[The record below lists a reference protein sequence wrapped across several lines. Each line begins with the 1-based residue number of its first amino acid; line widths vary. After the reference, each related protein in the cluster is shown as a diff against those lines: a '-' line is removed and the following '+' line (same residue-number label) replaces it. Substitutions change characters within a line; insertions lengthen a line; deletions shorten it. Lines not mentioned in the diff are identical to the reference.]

1 MFKKIFIYLLLTIFL
16 SPILAQSK
24 LRVFGYVIDNN
35 NRGIE
40 LANVYFDKT
49 TVGTTTNQNGY
60 YELSTTVKDSVII
73 VFSMLGYETIRH
85 TLYPKQA
92 VMQISVELRPTSTQI
107 QDLDVVAQRRQ
118 TSTMDYLDP
127 LKSKLMPN
135 ISGNF
140 ESILI
145 TFAGVTSNNEL
156 SSQYN
161 VRGGNFDENILYV
174 NGIEVY
180 RPLLVRAGQQEGL
193 SFINNDMV
201 QKVGFSSG
209 AFNAEYGD
217 KMSSVLDIEYKKPAE
232 FESSVSMSL
241 LGATA
246 YVGTS
251 KNKFTQLHGIRY
263 KTSAYLLGS
272 LDTQGEYNPSF
283 IDYQGYFTYKL
294 SEKSEVTFLGNFSQN
309 IFNFVPTTR
318 ETNFGTYNMGRKL
331 TIFFE
336 GQEKDIFRT
345 AFGALSYHYHPQQN
359 IKLSLTSSAFQ
370 TDENENFDILSE
382 YHLGEVKMDLKEENR
397 EGATLGIGKYH
408 EHARNNLNATV
419 VNIGHTG
426 EFNGNSHKL
435 KWGANLQREIIADQI
450 SEWEWR
456 DSVGYSL
463 PYDDESV
470 NLYYNMKASNTLTS
484 WRTTAFL
491 QDTYKW
497 RGDAGGFTLTGGV
510 RAHYWTFNK
519 ELLVSPRASL
529 AFIPAWEK
537 DFSFRLGTGLYYQAP
552 FYKEIRD
559 TVSDA
564 LGNVNIALN
573 ENIRAQRSLQFVL
586 GGDHYFR
593 AFGRPFKFTTEAYLK
608 LADRVITYDVDNV
621 QITYSGYNN
630 AKAYTAGID
639 FKLFGELV
647 PGTDS
652 WINFSLMNSKEDIIG
667 DSYLQHTYDE
677 NRNITSSAMVW
688 PSWVSRPNEQRY
700 AFSMM
705 FQDYLPNN
713 PNYKLQL
720 KFVYSDGMPY
730 GPPRNNLYRGVL
742 RAPAYKRV
750 DIGASRILVSGK
762 DALMNKKWMKG
773 LQSIWLNLEV
783 FNLMD
788 FKNVNSYYW
797 VTDIYGQQLA
807 VPNYLTGRQFNV
819 KLIVDFK

>member
-1 MFKKIFIYLLLTIFL
+1 
-16 SPILAQSK
+16 
-24 LRVFGYVIDNN
+24 
-35 NRGIE
+35 
-40 LANVYFDKT
+40 
-49 TVGTTTNQNGY
+49 
-60 YELSTTVKDSVII
+60 
-73 VFSMLGYETIRH
+73 
-85 TLYPKQA
+85 
-92 VMQISVELRPTSTQI
+92 
-107 QDLDVVAQRRQ
+107 
-118 TSTMDYLDP
+118 
-127 LKSKLMPN
+127 
-135 ISGNF
+135 
-140 ESILI
+140 
-145 TFAGVTSNNEL
+145 
-156 SSQYN
+156 
-161 VRGGNFDENILYV
+161 
-174 NGIEVY
+174 
-180 RPLLVRAGQQEGL
+180 
-193 SFINNDMV
+193 
-201 QKVGFSSG
+201 
-209 AFNAEYGD
+209 
-217 KMSSVLDIEYKKPAE
+217 
-232 FESSVSMSL
+232 
-241 LGATA
+241 
-246 YVGTS
+246 
-251 KNKFTQLHGIRY
+251 
-263 KTSAYLLGS
+263 
-272 LDTQGEYNPSF
+272 
-283 IDYQGYFTYKL
+283 
-294 SEKSEVTFLGNFSQN
+294 
-309 IFNFVPTTR
+309 
-318 ETNFGTYNMGRKL
+318 
-331 TIFFE
+331 
-336 GQEKDIFRT
+336 
-345 AFGALSYHYHPQQN
+345 
-359 IKLSLTSSAFQ
+359 
-370 TDENENFDILSE
+370 
-382 YHLGEVKMDLKEENR
+382 MDLKEENR

-408 EHARNNLNATV
+408 EHARNTLNATV

-426 EFNGNSHKL
+426 EFNGISHKL

-450 SEWEWR
+450 GEWEWR

-484 WRTTAFL
+484 WRTTGFI

-519 ELLVSPRASL
+519 ELLVSPRVSL

-559 TVSDA
+559 KVTDT

-573 ENIRAQRSLQFVL
+573 ENIRAQRSVQFVL

-667 DSYLQHTYDE
+667 DFYTQYTYDE
-677 NRNITSSAMVW
+677 NRDITDYSTIW
-688 PSWVSRPNEQRY
+688 PGWVSRPNEQRY

-750 DIGASRILVSGK
+750 DIGASRILISGK

-807 VPNYLTGRQFNV
+807 VPNYLTGRQFNI

>member
-60 YELSTTVKDSVII
+60 YELSTTVKDSVVI

-145 TFAGVTSNNEL
+145 TFAGVSSNNEL

-161 VRGGNFDENILYV
+161 VRGGNFDENIVYV

-217 KMSSVLDIEYKKPAE
+217 KMSSVLDIEYKKPTE

-251 KNKFTQLHGIRY
+251 KNNFTQLHGIRY
-263 KTSAYLLGS
+263 KTSAYMLGTM
-272 LDTQGEYNPSF
+272 DTQGEYNPSF

-294 SEKSEVTFLGNFSQN
+294 SEKSEMTFLGNFSQN

-359 IKLSLTSSAFQ
+359 VKLSLITSAFQ

-382 YHLGEVKMDLKEENR
+382 YHLGEVKMDIKEENR

-408 EHARNNLNATV
+408 EHARNTLNATV

-426 EFNGNSHKL
+426 EFNGISHKL

-519 ELLVSPRASL
+519 ELLVSPRVSL

-573 ENIRAQRSLQFVL
+573 ENIRAQRSVQFVL

-677 NRNITSSAMVW
+677 NRNITSSTMVW
-688 PSWVSRPNEQRY
+688 PGWVSRPNEQRY

>member
-60 YELSTTVKDSVII
+60 YELSTTVKDSVVI

-161 VRGGNFDENILYV
+161 VRGGNFDENIVYV

-294 SEKSEVTFLGNFSQN
+294 SEKSEMTFLGNFSQN

-359 IKLSLTSSAFQ
+359 VKLSLITSAFQ

-382 YHLGEVKMDLKEENR
+382 YLLGEVKMDIKEENR

-408 EHARNNLNATV
+408 EHARNTLNATV

-426 EFNGNSHKL
+426 EFNGISHKL

-463 PYDDESV
+463 PYDNQSV

-519 ELLVSPRASL
+519 ELLVSPRVSL

-573 ENIRAQRSLQFVL
+573 ENIRAQRSVQFVL

-652 WINFSLMNSKEDIIG
+652 WINFSLMNSKEDIID

-677 NRNITSSAMVW
+677 NRNITSSTMVW
-688 PSWVSRPNEQRY
+688 PGWVSRPNEQRY

>member
-40 LANVYFDKT
+40 LVNVYFDKT

-60 YELSTTVKDSVII
+60 YELSTTVKDSVVI

-161 VRGGNFDENILYV
+161 VRGGNFDENIVYV

-217 KMSSVLDIEYKKPAE
+217 KMSSVLDIEYKKPTE

-251 KNKFTQLHGIRY
+251 KNNFTQLHGIRY
-263 KTSAYLLGS
+263 KTSAYLLGT

-294 SEKSEVTFLGNFSQN
+294 SDKSEMTFLGNFSQN
-309 IFNFVPTTR
+309 IFNFIPTTR

-331 TIFFE
+331 LIFFE

-408 EHARNNLNATV
+408 EHARNTLNATV

-559 TVSDA
+559 TVSNA

>member
-1 MFKKIFIYLLLTIFL
+1 MFKKVIIYFIFFLTSF
-16 SPILAQSK
+16 SILAQSK
-24 LRVFGYVIDNN
+24 LRVFGYVIDSN
-35 NRGIE
+35 NRGLE
-40 LANVYFDKT
+40 MVNVYFDGT
-49 TVGTTTNQNGY
+49 TTGTTTNQNGY
-60 YELSTTVKDSVII
+60 YEISTTVTDSMTI
-73 VFSMLGYETIRH
+73 VYSMLGYETIRH
-85 TLYPKQA
+85 TIIPKQA
-92 VMQISVELRPTSTQI
+92 VMQISVELRSSATQM
-107 QDLDVVAQRRQ
+107 QDFDVVAQRRQ
-118 TSTMDYLDP
+118 TSTMDFINP
-127 LKSKLMPN
+127 EKAKLIPN

-145 TFAGVTSNNEL
+145 SFAGVASSNEL

-161 VRGGNFDENILYV
+161 VRGGNFDENLVYV

-180 RPLLVRAGQQEGL
+180 RPLLIRAGQQEGL
-193 SFINNDMV
+193 SFINQDMV

-217 KMSSVLDIEYKKPAE
+217 KMSSVLDIEYKKPTE
-232 FESSVSMSL
+232 FESSASLSL

-251 KNKFTQLHGIRY
+251 KNKFTQIHGIRY
-263 KTSAYLLGS
+263 KTAAYLLGT

-283 IDYQGYFTYKL
+283 VDYQGYFTYKL
-294 SEKSEVTFLGNFSQN
+294 NDKSELSFLGNFSQN
-309 IFNFVPTTR
+309 LFNFVPTTR
-318 ETNFGTYNMGRKL
+318 ETSFGTYNMGRQL

-359 IKLSLTSSAFQ
+359 IKLSLTASAFQ
-370 TDENENFDILSE
+370 TDEYESFDILSE
-382 YHLGEVKMDLKEENR
+382 YRLDEVKMNLNEEER
-397 EGATLGIGKYH
+397 KGSQLGIGKYH
-408 EHARNNLNATV
+408 EHARNTLNATV
-419 VNIGHTG
+419 ANLSHSG
-426 EFNGNSHKL
+426 EFNGIFHKL
-435 KWGANLQREIIADQI
+435 KWGVNFQREIIADKI
-450 SEWEWR
+450 SEWQWR
-456 DSVGYSL
+456 DSAGYSL
-463 PYDDESV
+463 PYNDETV
-470 NLYYNMKASNTLTS
+470 NLYYNLKSSKVLTS
-484 WRTTAFL
+484 WRTSAFF

-497 RGDAGGFTLTGGV
+497 RNEAGGFSATGGL
-510 RAHYWTFNK
+510 RASYWTFNN
-519 ELLVSPRASL
+519 EFLLSPRASIS
-529 AFIPAWEK
+529 FIPDWKK
-537 DFSFRLGTGLYYQAP
+537 DFSFRLGTGLYYQSP

-559 TVSDA
+559 TISDA
-564 LGNVNIALN
+564 LGNVSILLN
-573 ENIRAQRSLQFVL
+573 NKIQSQRSVQFVL

-621 QITYSGYNN
+621 KITYSGNNN
-630 AKAYTAGID
+630 AKAYTAGVD

-652 WINFSLMNSKEDIIG
+652 WINLSLMNSKEDIIG
-667 DSYLQHTYDE
+667 DSYLQYKYDE
-677 NRNITSSAMVW
+677 YGEISSYARVW
-688 PSWVSRPNEQRY
+688 PSWNSRPNEQRY

-720 KFVYSDGMPY
+720 KFVYSDGMPFS
-730 GPPRNNLYRGVL
+730 PPKNNLYRGAY

-750 DIGASRILVSGK
+750 DIGGSRQLISGK
-762 DALMNKKWMKG
+762 DKIMSKKWLRG
-773 LQSIWLNLEV
+773 LESIWLNLEV

>member
-1 MFKKIFIYLLLTIFL
+1 MPRKILTYLLLTIL
-16 SPILAQSK
+16 ISPLLAQSK

-40 LANVYFDKT
+40 LANVYLDKT

-60 YELSTTVKDSVII
+60 YELSTTIKDSVTI
-73 VFSMLGYETIRH
+73 VFSLLGYETIRH

-161 VRGGNFDENILYV
+161 VRGGNFDENIVYV

-217 KMSSVLDIEYKKPAE
+217 KMSSVLDIEYKKPTE

-272 LDTQGEYNPSF
+272 LDTEGEYNPSF

-294 SEKSEVTFLGNFSQN
+294 SEKSEMTFLGNFSQN

-408 EHARNNLNATV
+408 EHARNTLNATV

-426 EFNGNSHKL
+426 EFNGISHKL

-519 ELLVSPRASL
+519 ELLVSPRVSL

-559 TVSDA
+559 TVSDV

-573 ENIRAQRSLQFVL
+573 ENIRAQRSVQLVL

-621 QITYSGYNN
+621 QITYSGHNN

-677 NRNITSSAMVW
+677 NRNITSSTMVW

-750 DIGASRILVSGK
+750 DIGASRILISGK

>member
-1 MFKKIFIYLLLTIFL
+1 MPRKILTYLLLTIL
-16 SPILAQSK
+16 ISPLLAQSK

-40 LANVYFDKT
+40 LANVYLDKT

-60 YELSTTVKDSVII
+60 YELSTTVKDSVTI
-73 VFSMLGYETIRH
+73 VFSLLGYETIRH

-161 VRGGNFDENILYV
+161 VRGGNFDENIVYV

-180 RPLLVRAGQQEGL
+180 RPLLVRASQQEGL

-217 KMSSVLDIEYKKPAE
+217 KMSSVLDIEYKKPTE

-272 LDTQGEYNPSF
+272 LDTEGEYNPSF

-294 SEKSEVTFLGNFSQN
+294 SEKSEMTFLGNFSQN

-408 EHARNNLNATV
+408 EHARNTLNATV

-426 EFNGNSHKL
+426 EFNGISHKL

-519 ELLVSPRASL
+519 ELLVSPRVSL

-559 TVSDA
+559 TVSDV

-573 ENIRAQRSLQFVL
+573 ENIRAQRSVQLVL

-621 QITYSGYNN
+621 QITYSGHNN

-677 NRNITSSAMVW
+677 NRHITSSTMVW

-750 DIGASRILVSGK
+750 DIGASRILISGK
-762 DALMNKKWMKG
+762 DALLNKKWMKG

-807 VPNYLTGRQFNV
+807 VPNYLTGRQFNI

>member
-1 MFKKIFIYLLLTIFL
+1 MPRKILTYLLLTIL
-16 SPILAQSK
+16 ISPLLAQSK

-40 LANVYFDKT
+40 LANVYLDKT

-60 YELSTTVKDSVII
+60 YELSTTVKDSVTI
-73 VFSMLGYETIRH
+73 VFSLLGYETIRH

-107 QDLDVVAQRRQ
+107 QDLDVIAQRRQ

-161 VRGGNFDENILYV
+161 VRGGNFDENIVYV

-217 KMSSVLDIEYKKPAE
+217 KMSSVLDIEYKKPTE

-272 LDTQGEYNPSF
+272 LDTEGEYNPSF

-294 SEKSEVTFLGNFSQN
+294 SEKSEMTFLGNFSQN

-408 EHARNNLNATV
+408 EHARNTLNATV

-426 EFNGNSHKL
+426 EFNGISHKL

-519 ELLVSPRASL
+519 ELLVSPRVSL

-559 TVSDA
+559 TVSDV

-573 ENIRAQRSLQFVL
+573 ENIRAQRSVQLVL

-621 QITYSGYNN
+621 QITYSGHNN

-677 NRNITSSAMVW
+677 NRNITSSTMVW

-750 DIGASRILVSGK
+750 DIGASRILISGK